1 MTAPVNPDEF
11 GAARTWAPRHDRK
24 PVELTAYAVLEDGTT
39 TDVTLLD
46 LSYEGCRVRPATEL
60 APGTRIK
67 LSVLRRGG
75 IDAEVRWFKDGLAGL
90 VFDAPEAH
98 QPRRHW
104 PRKSERVAVSADVI
118 MRRPGQPNYQVR
130 VLDASPHGC
139 KVEFVDRPCANERM
153 WIKFE
158 DLEALEAEVAWVEGH
173 VTGLRFAKT
182 IHPAVFDLLVERLG

>member
-1 MTAPVNPDEF
+1 MSAPVSPDKF
-11 GAARTWAPRHDRK
+11 VAARAWASRQDRK
-24 PVELTAYAVLEDGTT
+24 PVQLTAYAVLEDGTT
-39 TDVTLLD
+39 TDLTLLD

-60 APGTRIK
+60 EPGTRIK

-75 IDAEVRWFKDGLAGL
+75 IDAEVRWAKDGLAGL
-90 VFDAPEAH
+90 VFDAPSTPQAK
-98 QPRRHW
+98 RHW
-104 PRKSERVAVSADVI
+104 PRKSERVAVSADVT
-118 MRRPGQPNYQVR
+118 MRRPGQPNYRVG

-139 KVEFVDRPCANERM
+139 KVEFVDRPGVGERM

-158 DLEALEAEVAWVEGH
+158 GLEALEGEVAWVEGH

>member
-1 MTAPVNPDEF
+1 MTAPVKPDEF
-11 GAARTWAPRHDRK
+11 GATRAWAPRHDRK
-24 PVELTAYAVLEDGTT
+24 PVQLSAYAVLEDGTT
-39 TDVTLLD
+39 TDLTLLD

-60 APGTRIK
+60 REGTRIK

-75 IDAEVRWFKDGLAGL
+75 IDAEVRWAKDGLAGL
-90 VFDAPEAH
+90 VFDAPAAA

-104 PRKSERVAVSADVI
+104 PRKSERVAVSADVT
-118 MRRPGQPNYQVR
+118 MRRPGQPNYKVR

-139 KVEFVDRPCANERM
+139 KVEFVDRPGVHERM

-158 DLEALEAEVAWVEGH
+158 GLEALEAEVAWVEGH
-173 VTGLRFAKT
+173 VTGLRFART